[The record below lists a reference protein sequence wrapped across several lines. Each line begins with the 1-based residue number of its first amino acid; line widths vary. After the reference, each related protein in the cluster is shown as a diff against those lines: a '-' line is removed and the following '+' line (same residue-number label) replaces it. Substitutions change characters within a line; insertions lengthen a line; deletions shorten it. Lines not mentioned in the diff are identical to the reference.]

1 MGNSGITETKEGS
14 SQGGVGQG
22 SWRGEAEA
30 AWARAGDRVDVSR
43 YGSQGRETGRKE
55 EGGEEEKERDSGYG
69 SKVIFVDNGTLFQ
82 IWD

>member
-1 MGNSGITETKEGS
+1 MESPRPR
-14 SQGGVGQG
+14 
-22 SWRGEAEA
+22 RGAATA

-43 YGSQGRETGRKE
+43 YGSQGRETERKE

-69 SKVIFVDNGTLFQ
+69 SKVIFVDNGALFQ

>member
-1 MGNSGITETKEGS
+1 MEKSLRWVTVES
-14 SQGGVGQG
+14 PRPR
-22 SWRGEAEA
+22 RGAAKA

-69 SKVIFVDNGTLFQ
+69 SKVIFVDNGALLQ

>member
-1 MGNSGITETKEGS
+1 MESP
-14 SQGGVGQG
+14 
-22 SWRGEAEA
+22 RPRRREAEA

-69 SKVIFVDNGTLFQ
+69 SKVIFVDNGALFQ

>member
-1 MGNSGITETKEGS
+1 MEKSLRWVTVES
-14 SQGGVGQG
+14 PRPR
-22 SWRGEAEA
+22 RGAATA

-69 SKVIFVDNGTLFQ
+69 SKVIFVDNGALLQ

>member
-1 MGNSGITETKEGS
+1 M
-14 SQGGVGQG
+14 
-22 SWRGEAEA
+22 

-69 SKVIFVDNGTLFQ
+69 SKVIFVDNGALFQ